1 MESSPQVIEY
11 GPTQDA
17 LMMQHVKRH
26 VQSPA
31 TVLVQRVDFTT
42 VSNNNASVTILPPS
56 SEYLI
61 DKNIQIEL
69 EFTITGV
76 GADGVTAAFPGDG
89 ALRPY
94 PVNRI
99 IRDCNVAINGT
110 SFSS

>member
-61 DKNIQIEL
+61 DKNIMVEL
-69 EFTITGV
+69 EFTVTGV
-76 GADGVTAAFPGDG
+76 ADDGITAAFPDG